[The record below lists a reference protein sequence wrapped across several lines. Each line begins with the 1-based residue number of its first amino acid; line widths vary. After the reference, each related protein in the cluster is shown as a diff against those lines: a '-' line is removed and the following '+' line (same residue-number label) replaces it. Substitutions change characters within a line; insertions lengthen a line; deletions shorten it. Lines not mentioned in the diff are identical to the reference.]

1 MKKVLYYFKSLSR
14 LNFSAFFKTVS
25 KISKRSNKSKIRIFF
40 DIIICSFKY
49 SSGYVD
55 YDLFH
60 FEDLTNKQRKT
71 YITRGINIAYV
82 RKLNDPKYF
91 LDFDDK
97 ILFNKKFKKFIGRE
111 FLDLQE
117 CTYEDFEKFVSEHK
131 IVMAKPIDGSGGV
144 GIEKLDFNKNIDIK
158 AKYDELIKNK
168 CYLIE
173 ECLVQCE
180 QMNKL
185 GSSSVNTL
193 RLVTVTND
201 KGVNIMIRV
210 VRMGN
215 GINSVDNF
223 HSGGMY
229 TVFDENGVITKPA
242 IDREGNVY
250 ENHPTT
256 GEKIVGFQIPFY
268 KESIEL
274 VKEACKVVPQ
284 IKYIGF
290 DVALLED
297 GPVLIEG
304 NHLPGY
310 DLYQS
315 KIHLNEKKEG
325 LKPLFDKVINNQ
337 D

>member
-1 MKKVLYYFKSLSR
+1 MKKFLNYFRALFRIDLKSMFR
-14 LNFSAFFKTVS
+14 VINKV
-25 KISKRSNKSKIRIFF
+25 SKRSKKSRIYLFF
-40 DIIICSFKY
+40 DMIICSIKY
-49 SSGYVD
+49 YSGYVD

-60 FEDLTNKQRKT
+60 FEDLNAEQRKT
-71 YITRGINIAYV
+71 YITRGINESYV
-82 RKLNDPKYF
+82 RKLNDPQYF
-91 LDFDDK
+91 SLFDDK
-97 ILFNKKFKKFIGRE
+97 ILFNKRFRKYIGRD

-117 CTYEDFEKFVSEHK
+117 CTFEDFEKFVDAHK
-131 IVMAKPIDGSGGV
+131 IVMAKPIDGSGGK
-144 GIEKLDFNKNIDIK
+144 GIEKIDFSSIVDIK
-158 AKYDELIKNK
+158 SKYDELISNR
-168 CYLIE
+168 CFLIE
-173 ECLVQCE
+173 ECLVQCQ

-185 GSSSVNTL
+185 GSNSVNTL
-193 RLVTVTND
+193 RLVTITND
-201 KGVNIMIRV
+201 KGVHIMARV

-215 GINSVDNF
+215 GINFVDNF

-229 TVFDENGVITKPA
+229 TVFDENGIITKPA
-242 IDREGNVY
+242 IDREGNIY
-250 ENHPTT
+250 NYHPVT

-268 KESIEL
+268 KEAIEL
-274 VKEACKVVPQ
+274 VKEASQVVPQ

-337 D
+337 E